1 MFDMCSQLADLCSPN
16 AVQMLM
22 LCVHLHERLPQ
33 YFPQQTIE
41 LSGRL
46 HTVFSKQVTHTH
58 THIHMAHSP
67 PEREEWQFFRLSYR
81 LRRLPVPQRTSL
93 QLLSAWVLSGG
104 E

>member
-16 AVQMLM
+16 PVQMLM

-58 THIHMAHSP
+58 RHTQSP
-67 PEREEWQFFRLSYR
+67 PEREKWQFFRLSYR
-81 LRRLPVPQRTSL
+81 LRRLPVPQGTSP
-93 QLLSAWVLSGG
+93 QLLSAWVSSGG